1 MSEIQDNVKST
12 QIAELIDIVSE
23 GECVGLVNGAK
34 DVYIEGTPLQ
44 NPDGS
49 FNFEGVR
56 LDWRAGTPD
65 QSPIPGINA
74 AQTEVT
80 VNVEVKQAT
89 PVIRT
94 ISSASVD
101 KCRVTILAPRL
112 FYQDTSSGDIS
123 GSSFQFAIDVQA
135 SGAAYV
141 QVLNRTI
148 KGKTNSQ
155 YSKSFEFLLPGSGPW
170 NIRVRRISADPS
182 GANVANAF
190 NWASLTEIQSVKL
203 RYPLTGYTFL
213 RFDAQAFNQIP
224 ARTFKW
230 RGKKIKVP
238 TNYNTTTRAYTGVW
252 DGTFKTEWTDNPAW
266 VFYDM
271 VTTKRYGLGNY
282 VAASEVNKWR
292 LYKIAQ
298 YCDGL
303 VSNGTGGTEP
313 RFTINVQIRERKEA
327 LRLLQDLASVFRGM
341 PFWDGS
347 TVDVYQDAPEAVTLA
362 YTASNVEGGAFDY
375 EGTSEKGRHSVFI
388 CYWNDMAQQ
397 GRRTSEVYAPGDLI
411 ARYGMRELELSP
423 MGVTSR
429 GMAARLCRWAR
440 HTEEMEGES
449 VSFAVG
455 SDGAVA
461 APGKVF
467 SIYDASVQGARLG
480 GRVIASTA
488 SSVTLDAPVDLAAGV
503 TYTLT
508 TIQPDSTNHMGYLT
522 QDRSVTTAA
531 GTGKTVLTVSPAF
544 SSAPVV
550 GTIWALSSAAVE
562 PTLWRCTDV
571 VGPNEAGKY
580 QVSGTAYN
588 PSKFAAVE
596 DGLTLDT
603 PVITL
608 LSAAAI
614 PPTGLTL
621 TEEVYSDGT
630 LNKAAL
636 TVAFIPAAGS
646 SRYQIKYRRD
656 TGWWVDLPETSEQS
670 ATIRGLDP
678 GVYEVAV
685 RAINGLGNVSPA
697 VQGTITLA
705 GGKSGVRAVRL
716 KASALTFK
724 VPTSGPASPTS
735 ITITADCGALDEAG
749 LSWSVTGGTLTGSGT
764 TRTLTYANMSSDTA
778 QVTATITV
786 GSDVYTD
793 AVTIIKVFDGAA
805 GPTGATGATGA
816 TGPTGAT
823 GAAGAAGVSAVMT
836 LDSIGLPADSA
847 GAVTSYAGA
856 SSTMLVALGGVNDT
870 ANWTFSHIATD
881 VTVTRSVNT
890 ITVTAMGSGVAIGY
904 VDVTATRSGYPSLT
918 KRVTISKY
926 KTGATGSTGSTGA
939 AGPRGSVT
947 LAAETTGSTWS
958 DSEANAAITGA
969 GFAWPV
975 NRDVVTLYNTSTGW
989 SQARFYSGTS
999 WLTLN
1004 AWITGNLLVDGTVS
1018 ADKIDSRGLSIKD
1031 NSGNVILQAGTGIDW
1046 TKLGGAN
1053 ANMKAGAGTNLL
1065 ADSEIS
1071 DLAGWTS
1078 YTQSGVG
1085 LSLVSQTRCIN
1096 QSGAPLGYGSVLT
1109 NWTGPTT
1116 STFDSSAHTAP
1127 SKIRVSPGQRVELQ
1141 AYIQVFRGAAQ
1152 LEASFLNSS
1161 GSYIGSAVV
1170 SGGVSSVADSPFWN
1184 QNLSDF
1190 TRLWGFATVPANA
1203 AYVYLEVRIKRTST
1217 AGNTDLYLAL
1227 PYIGFCGN
1235 SQTDPT
1241 PWNAGPPKITRGNA
1255 TTYIADAAIGTA
1267 QIDNLSVTT
1276 GKIADLAVDS
1286 AKLENLSVT
1295 NAKMANAAVD
1305 TLKIA
1310 GESVIV
1316 AAAAESNSYEVVV
1329 NFSVENEDQGRYVF
1343 LGSFTQ
1349 GSYKGGHVWYL
1360 QVSVNGEA
1368 WINLQVEM
1376 PIEGTTGSLLR
1387 KYNFPAGN
1395 HSARVWCYT
1404 WSGAANCGLVAMGC
1418 KR

>member
-12 QIAELIDIVSE
+12 QIAEVVDIISE
-23 GECVGLVNGAK
+23 GDCVGLVNGPK
-34 DVYIEGTPLQ
+34 DVFLDGTPLQ
-44 NPDGS
+44 NSDGS
-49 FNFEGVR
+49 FNFERVY
-56 LDWRAGTPD
+56 LDWRPGTLT
-65 QSPIPGINA
+65 QSPLPGINA
-74 AQTEVT
+74 VQSENT
-80 VNVEVKQAT
+80 VNVTVLKAS
-89 PVIRT
+89 PVVRT
-94 ISSASVD
+94 ITSSSVD
-101 KCRVTILAPRL
+101 KCRVTLIAPRL
-112 FYQDTSSGDIS
+112 SYQDTSTGDIS
-123 GSSFQFAIDVQA
+123 GSSFEFAIDVKP
-135 SGAAYV
+135 SGGLYSEV
-141 QVLNRTI
+141 VRRTI
-148 KGKTNSQ
+148 SGKTNSQ
-155 YSKSFEFLLPGSGPW
+155 YSKSFEFALVGNAPW
-170 NIRVRRISADPS
+170 DIRVRRITDDPP

-190 NWASLTEIQSVKL
+190 QWASFTEIQSVRL
-203 RYPLTGYTFL
+203 RYPYTGYTFL
-213 RFDAQAFNQIP
+213 RFDAQSFNQIP
-224 ARTFKW
+224 PRTFRW

-238 TNYNTTTRAYTGVW
+238 TNYNTTTRVYSGTW
-252 DGTFKTEWTDNPAW
+252 DGTFKTEWSDNPAW

-271 VTTKRYGLGNY
+271 VTTERYGLGGYIN
-282 VAASEVNKWR
+282 AAEANKWR

-303 VSNGTGGTEP
+303 VPNGRGGTEP

-327 LRLLQDLASVFRGM
+327 MRLLQDLTAVFRGM
-341 PFWDGS
+341 PFWDGAK
-347 TVDVYQDAPEAVTLA
+347 VDVYQDAPEPVSLVYAPA
-362 YTASNVEGGAFDY
+362 NVKGGNFEYEG
-375 EGTSEKGRHSVFI
+375 GTSEKSRHSVFI
-388 CYWNDMAQQ
+388 CYWNDMTDQ
-397 GRRTSEVYAPGDLI
+397 GRRTAEVYAPGDLI
-411 ARYGMRELELSP
+411 ARYGMREVELTP

-440 HTEEMEGES
+440 HTEQSEGDS
-449 VSFAVG
+449 VSFEVG
-455 SDGAVA
+455 SDGIVA
-461 APGKVF
+461 QPGKVF
-467 SIYDASVQGARLG
+467 AIADPTVSGERLG
-480 GRVIASTA
+480 GRIVSAT
-488 SSVTLDAPVDLAAGV
+488 SSQVTIDSPVTLDAGV
-503 TYTLT
+503 TYSLT
-508 TIQPDSTNHMGYLT
+508 VMQPDPADHMGYAT
-522 QDRSVTTAA
+522 EERSVTTSA
-531 GTGKTVLTVSPAF
+531 GSGVTVLNVSPAF
-544 SSAPVV
+544 SSAPTA
-550 GTIWALSSAAVE
+550 GTLWILASSNIE
-562 PTLWRCTDV
+562 PTTWRCTDV
-571 VGPNEAGKY
+571 EEIEGGGY
-580 QVSGTAYN
+580 RVSGTAYN
-588 PSKFAAVE
+588 ASKFDAIE
-596 DGLTLDT
+596 LGLTLDE
-603 PVITL
+603 PIISK
-608 LSAAAI
+608 LSATAS

-621 TEEVYSDGT
+621 SEEVYSNGT
-630 LNKAAL
+630 VNKAAL
-636 TVAFIPAAGS
+636 TIAFVPASGS

-656 TGWWVDLPETSEQS
+656 TEWWVDLPETTEQS
-670 ATIRGLDP
+670 ATIRDLDP
-678 GVYEVAV
+678 GVYDVVV

-697 VQGTITLA
+697 VQATITLA
-705 GGKSGVRAVRL
+705 GGKSGVRVVRL
-716 KASALTFK
+716 KASSLTFK
-724 VPTSGPASPTS
+724 VPTSGPASPSS
-735 ITITADCGALDEAG
+735 ITLSADCGALDEAS
-749 LSWSVTGGTLTGSGT
+749 LSWSVTGGTLTGTGV
-764 TRTLTYANMSSDTA
+764 TRTLTYANMTADTA
-778 QVTATITV
+778 QVTATITE
-786 GSDVYTD
+786 GGAVYTD
-793 AVTIIKVFDGAA
+793 SVTIIKVYDGAPGTPGATGPA
-805 GPTGATGATGA
+805 GSTGATGA
-816 TGPTGAT
+816 TGP
-823 GAAGAAGVSAVMT
+823 AGAPAPSAVMT
-836 LDSIGLPADSA
+836 LDSIGLPADSS
-847 GAVTSYAGA
+847 GAITSYAGA
-856 SSTMLVALGGVNDT
+856 TSTMLVTLGGANDT

-918 KRVTISKY
+918 KRVTVSKY
-926 KTGATGSTGSTGA
+926 KTGATGSTGATGA

-947 LAAETTGSTWS
+947 LAAATTGTTWS

-969 GFAWPV
+969 GFAGPV
-975 NRDVVTLYNTSTGW
+975 NRDVVTLYNASSGW

-1031 NSGNVILQAGTGIDW
+1031 NSGNVILQAGSGIDW
-1046 TKLGGAN
+1046 TKIGGAN
-1053 ANMKAGAGTNLL
+1053 ANMKAGAGANLL
-1065 ADSEIS
+1065 ADSAIS

-1116 STFDSSAHTAP
+1116 STFDSSVNTVPA
-1127 SKIRVSPGQRVELQ
+1127 KIRVSPGQRVELQ

-1161 GSYIGSAVV
+1161 GSYIGSSIV
-1170 SGGVSSVADSPFWN
+1170 SGGVSSVADSPYWN
-1184 QNLSDF
+1184 QALSDF

-1203 AYVYLEVRIKRTST
+1203 AYVYLEVRMKRTST

-1235 SQTDPT
+1235 VQTDPT

-1255 TTYIADAAIGTA
+1255 TTYIADTAIGTA
-1267 QIDNLSVTT
+1267 QIDSLAVTT
-1276 GKIADLAVDS
+1276 AKIADLAVEN
-1286 AKLENLSVT
+1286 AKLANLAVT

-1329 NFSVENEDQGRYVF
+1329 NFSVAHEDQGRYVF

-1360 QVSVNGEA
+1360 QVSVNGGA
-1368 WINLQVEM
+1368 WVNLQVEM